1 MSQIDT
7 QINIDELISE
17 LNGKTLVLYND
28 DHNTFDYVIKCLM
41 IWCDHSSIQ
50 AEQCAMIV
58 HTKGKCSVKHGVY
71 SKLEGIQY
79 LLSEAGLTV
88 SIE

>member
-1 MSQIDT
+1 MSQVDT
-7 QINIDELISE
+7 EINIDELISE

-41 IWCDHSSIQ
+41 IWCDHSSTQ

-58 HTKGKCSVKHGVY
+58 HTKGKCSVKHGIH
-71 SKLEGIQY
+71 SKLKAIY
-79 LLSEAGLTV
+79 TILSEAGLTV